1 MEKLIFDGFIGFFC
15 ALAAYELAQCYA
27 ESGNRMYL
35 VFAFMCLVCVALVI
49 FSVLNM
55 IGR

>member
-27 ESGNRMYL
+27 ESGDRMYL
-35 VFAFMCLVCVALVI
+35 VFAFMCLVCVALAI
-49 FSVLNM
+49 FSAL